1 MKINGKRAKLTLL
14 SAAEVLQVR
23 RNTMGLTEADG
34 AELSLRLDAALLAL
48 SLRSG
53 GERLFADGEAALNAL
68 SVGQIRRFATEYEQ
82 LDEGARLDEL
92 RAPTVQAEAAQ
103 ERNESFDEAR
113 FAALKEGRA
122 SEEKRAASPKAEPSL
137 ARENAYHASETV
149 ERTERSVYASVRPLS
164 VQQLSQTLERDAR
177 RYDGGFT
184 VL

>member
-1 MKINGKRAKLTLL
+1 MKINGNRAKLTLL
-14 SAAEVLQVR
+14 SAAEVLRVR
-23 RNTMGLTEADG
+23 RETMELERADG
-34 AELSLRLDAALLAL
+34 TELSLRLDAALLAL

-53 GERLFADGEAALNAL
+53 GERLFADGEAALNEL
-68 SVGQIRRFATEYEQ
+68 SVGQIRRFAAEYEQ

-92 RAPTVQAEAAQ
+92 RAPAVQADTAQ

-122 SEEKRAASPKAEPSL
+122 VNEEVSS
-137 ARENAYHASETV
+137 HALPQTPRTA
-149 ERTERSVYASVRPLS
+149 ERTAQDTYHPVETIVSAAVRPLS
-164 VQQLSQTLERDAR
+164 VQQISQTLERDAR